1 MIYDYM
7 CSKCEHKYTKSNTIE
22 HRNKSGRCP
31 KCTSSDTKLVM
42 STPAFK
48 TCSGGAHGGVIK

>member
-1 MIYDYM
+1 M
-7 CSKCEHKYTKSNTIE
+7 CNKCEHKYTKSNTIE

-31 KCTSSDTKLVM
+31 KCTSSDTKKIM

-48 TCSGGAHGGVIK
+48 TCGNGHNGEMK